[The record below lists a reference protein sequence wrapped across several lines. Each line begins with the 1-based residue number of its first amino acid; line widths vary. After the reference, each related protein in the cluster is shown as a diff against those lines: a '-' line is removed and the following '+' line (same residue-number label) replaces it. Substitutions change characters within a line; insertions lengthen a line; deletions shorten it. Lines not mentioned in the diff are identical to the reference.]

1 MYSYTSNRLA
11 PPPKAKKPVKAES
24 VWSRYQSATTGDEAT
39 KSKRKGG
46 GKGKKVVFTPG

>member
-1 MYSYTSNRLA
+1 MYSNTSNRLA

-39 KSKRKGG
+39 KKKKKGG